1 MLNKASVS
9 SLKMRFYIGL
19 SCLVF
24 GATNSLYSQSGGDF
38 VANGSN
44 LAHTQHSQAFF
55 TNPAAIIQ
63 KKYSMGMW
71 GNQRLMGTDILHGGI
86 NAAMG
91 YKTSSIGISA
101 NYAGTGNFN
110 RSQLEGSYGIRMS
123 SNLSLGFAVGMVS
136 YQQAPIGFK
145 RNNAT
150 ARIGLHSAFADK
162 WTASAVLLNPMYRIQ
177 NNFGIPTGAHMAVRY
192 KVNKNTEAGLQA
204 AVVPNTSDV
213 LGLNIVHQ
221 FSKKLQAMATL
232 QTGYE
237 PITCGIAL
245 HTEKLKISFAA
256 AYHTYFGFAPSFAL
270 VWEK

>member
-1 MLNKASVS
+1 MVKFNSVIPRLFRLFS
-9 SLKMRFYIGL
+9 FLCFAIMGL
-19 SCLVF
+19 SNTAF
-24 GATNSLYSQSGGDF
+24 SQAGGDF

-55 TNPAAIIQ
+55 TNPAAVIQ

-91 YKTSSIGISA
+91 FKTSSVGLSA
-101 NYAGTGNFN
+101 HYAGTGNFN
-110 RSQLEGSYGIRMS
+110 RTQVEGSYGILMS

-136 YQQAPIGFK
+136 YQQAPIGFR
-145 RNNAT
+145 RNHAT
-150 ARIGLHSAFADK
+150 ARIGIHSAFADK
-162 WTASAVLLNPMYRIQ
+162 WTASAVLLNPVYRIQ
-177 NNFGIPTGAHMAVRY
+177 NNYGIPTGAHVAVRY
-192 KVNKNTEAGLQA
+192 KVNKNTEAGIQA
-204 AVVPNTSDV
+204 AVVPNTQDV